1 MGSYTGTKSTG
12 EKKTVKWIGYWEMD
26 SKDMDVNLK
35 KYQELLAA
43 REKKDPRF
51 PLKPL
56 SDNYAIIGKYKGFII
71 YNDDTTEEQLTNIA
85 FHFKDTMKWCFEP
98 IITASKVTE
107 LYMKSKK

>member
-1 MGSYTGTKSTG
+1 MNKRR
-12 EKKTVKWIGYWEMD
+12 EEAVKWLGVWEMD

-56 SDNYAIIGKYKGFII
+56 SDNFAFVGAYKGFII
-71 YNDDTTEEQLTNIA
+71 YDDDTTEEQLANVA
-85 FHFKDTMKWCFEP
+85 FHFKDTMKWKFKP
-98 IITASKVTE
+98 LMFASKTIE
-107 LYMKSKK
+107 LYMKSKE